1 MNYYYII
8 NPGVKGWISHEDNE
22 LAHVSGYP
30 GDVWV
35 TENTAWAARVGATEK
50 TKEEAQA
57 LVDAVINE
65 AIANWTV
72 ESGMP
77 EPQPIILP

>member
-1 MNYYYII
+1 MHYYYII
-8 NPGVKGWISHEDNE
+8 NPGVKDWITHEDNE
-22 LAHVSGYP
+22 LAHVANYP

-35 TENTAWAARVGATEK
+35 TENVDWAARVGAEEK

-65 AIANWTV
+65 AIANWTP
-72 ESGMP
+72 ESGRP
-77 EPQPIILP
+77 QPQPIILP